1 MNTKYCANCGS
12 PNYYSLNLPNL
23 CSNCGSKFHTQSFK
37 PQVFA
42 NKTAK
47 QLPNEAFDEIDES
60 INTDFD
66 DVDFVTLDNSRN
78 TSRGGIKMGDLAFDN
93 SAKQVSRV
101 IPKLSKKDAQAKLDS
116 LLKAAKSDSAL
127 GIINEVPFTEKD

>member
-42 NKTAK
+42 NKTVK
-47 QLPNEAFDEIDES
+47 QLPNEAFDEIDEP
-60 INTDFD
+60 IDTDFD
-66 DVDFVTLDNSRN
+66 DVDFVTLDNRH

-93 SAKQVSRV
+93 SAKQVHRN
-101 IPKLSKKDAQAKLDS
+101 IPKVSKKDAQAKLDL

-127 GIINEVPFTEKD
+127 GVMNEIPFNEKD